1 MSIKLWRVLF
11 EQIYL
16 SVTILFAVPEAVYGL
31 MIINNETSDFSI
43 TLQIKWMVS

>member
-1 MSIKLWRVLF
+1 MASIIWTNLIKCHYF
-11 EQIYL
+11 
-16 SVTILFAVPEAVYGL
+16 LFAVPEAVYGL